1 MKQSYE
7 KIFKLALV
15 IIIVLNIFYMF
26 PPDDGLRHMGLAF
39 DTFTS
44 WGDVYP
50 FSIFEEFKDYNP
62 WFGYDLALRIIAGAL
77 KHVPISLLLIS
88 KFILIKSISL
98 LFSLIFFFLVMDRSG
113 IFDEVKDR
121 HAFTVATICI
131 VALLS
136 FSFSRIMIARP
147 FAFGTFF
154 IIFSI
159 GRKGIVQGF
168 LSSLFLA
175 FFYPYLCWIYILPV
189 AFTHYIR
196 GDKKFALG
204 AISLIVIFLLI
215 QPASFWG
222 FQIALVNSDIV
233 REAINAKISEFISIL
248 KYFPFYLYLAAFIII
263 FPYFTE
269 NARRLNY
276 VNVLILLYLIPSLKY
291 NRYFLDIILPLLFIS
306 FGSEIVRIF
315 LAPCQ
320 KLMSSWRTLIKAWLK
335 NIKTLIKWL
344 PLNTGITMPEAN
356 AKRGRS
362 LKPYIIVTY
371 LIIFSLL
378 FYINSRQIASLRDFQ
393 DQMSPIPEKSLIL
406 TSFNLQYKI
415 LFLRPDLRLIPSCE
429 MGFTRDAISKEY
441 INFLN
446 EGVLGQIS
454 QKTGAEYLLESKD
467 IYINPRDGR
476 FLKLLKEN
484 GALKLWRILIP
495 PNKKMY

>member
-1 MKQSYE
+1 MKQLYE

-26 PPDDGLRHMGLAF
+26 PPDDGLRHVGLAF
-39 DTFTS
+39 GNFTS

-62 WFGYDLALRIIAGAL
+62 WFGYDLALRIIVGAL
-77 KHVPISLLLIS
+77 KHLPISLLLIS
-88 KFILIKSISL
+88 KFILIKSISG
-98 LFSLIFFFLVMDRSG
+98 LFSLIFFFLVLDRSG
-113 IFDEVKDR
+113 IFDEVKGR
-121 HAFTVATICI
+121 HAFTLAIICV

-136 FSFSRIMIARP
+136 FPFFRVMIARP

-175 FFYPYLCWIYILPV
+175 FFYPYLCWFYILPV

-196 GDKKFALG
+196 GDRKFALG
-204 AISLIVIFLLI
+204 AIALIVIFLLI
-215 QPASFWG
+215 QPPSFWG

-248 KYFPFYLYLAAFIII
+248 KYFPFYLYLAGFIII

-291 NRYFLDIILPLLFIS
+291 NRYFVDIILPLLFIS

-315 LAPCQ
+315 LTPSQ
-320 KLMSSWRTLIKAWLK
+320 KFISSWRTVLKAWIA
-335 NIKTLIKWL
+335 NIKISRKL
-344 PLNTGITMPEAN
+344 MPPETETTN
-356 AKRGRS
+356 PETNPKPGRS

-371 LIIFSLL
+371 LVIFSLL
-378 FYINSRQIASLRDFQ
+378 FYINFRQIGSLKEFR
-393 DQMSPIPEKSLIL
+393 DQMSPIPEKSLVL

-429 MGFTRDAISKEY
+429 IGFARNTISKEY

-446 EGVLGQIS
+446 EGMLRQIS
-454 QKTGAEYLLESKD
+454 QKTGAKYLLESKD
-467 IYINPRDGR
+467 IYLNPEDGR
-476 FLKLLKEN
+476 LLKLLKAN
-484 GALKLWRILIP
+484 GNLKLWRILNP
-495 PNKKMY
+495 SDKKMD